1 MAILRPSRLGLF
13 PLILAREKLTRQ
25 GRQRVVGGEPAVMD
39 DEQEAVEYDAFGAE
53 GEVGL
58 HRFSARAISR
68 LLPEGGTLLDLGC
81 GSGRL
86 LARLARGRPDAR
98 IVGLDLSEPMLE
110 LARGHMESEGLS
122 GRVEL
127 RRADITA
134 FEAEVPQ
141 GVDVISC
148 NFAIHHLPQTD
159 MTNRCFEA
167 ICRTRSATGC
177 GVWLFDFARLRNPRT
192 WPAMTSMIR
201 WPGPAVLSDAIHSEE
216 SAFSCE
222 EMSGMLEQA
231 GLGDLEHVH
240 SRPLGEYQAHW
251 APGKDRPYP
260 VTGLWQ
266 DEPLPRE
273 TRLLARTVDLSFPR
287 SLTRV

>member
-1 MAILRPSRLGLF
+1 MAILKPSRLGLF
-13 PLILAREKLTRQ
+13 PLILAREKLTRA
-25 GRQRVVGGEPAVMD
+25 GRQRVVGGEPAVMED
-39 DEQEAVEYDAFGAE
+39 QQEVLEYDQCGAE
-53 GEVGL
+53 AEVGL

-86 LARLARGRPDAR
+86 VARLARGRPDIR
-98 IVGLDLSEPMLE
+98 IVGLDLSDPMLE
-110 LARGHMESEGLS
+110 LARGHMESGRLS
-122 GRVEL
+122 DRVEL

-134 FEAEVPQ
+134 FEAEVPD

-148 NFAIHHLPQTD
+148 NFAIHHLPETE
-159 MTNRCFEA
+159 MTKRCFET
-167 ICRTRSATGC
+167 IGRTRSATGC
-177 GVWLFDFARLRNPRT
+177 GIWLFDFARLRNRRT
-192 WPAMTSMIR
+192 WPAMTSMIS

-216 SAFSCE
+216 SAFSFE
-222 EMSGMLEQA
+222 EMTQLLDKA
-231 GLGDLEHVH
+231 GLGDLEHVR

-266 DEPLPRE
+266 EEPLSRE